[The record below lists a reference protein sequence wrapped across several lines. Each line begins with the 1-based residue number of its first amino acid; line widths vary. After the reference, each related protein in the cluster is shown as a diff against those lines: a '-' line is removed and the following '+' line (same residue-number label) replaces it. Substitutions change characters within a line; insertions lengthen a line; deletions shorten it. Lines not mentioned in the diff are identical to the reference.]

1 MVCAVLERCDARVPK
16 TAAPKP
22 LLKATRVSHR
32 VSRVSPASRVAASRK
47 GNGVRKVNRD
57 SKASK
62 VNRVNR
68 VNRVNNT
75 SGAKGAKGSM
85 LILAS
90 LDSKTTNIKV
100 VISRRSLARGHPIV
114 ARSWAIRMRRSV
126 L

>member
-68 VNRVNNT
+68 VNNT

-114 ARSWAIRMRRSV
+114 ARSWVIRMLRSV

>member
-1 MVCAVLERCDARVPK
+1 VVCAVLERCDARVPK

-62 VNRVNR
+62 ASK

-90 LDSKTTNIKV
+90 LDSKTANIKV

>member
-62 VNRVNR
+62 VNRVN
-68 VNRVNNT
+68 NT

-90 LDSKTTNIKV
+90 LDSKTANIKV

>member
-1 MVCAVLERCDARVPK
+1 MVCAVLARCDVRAPK

-22 LLKATRVSHR
+22 PLKATRVSHR

-68 VNRVNNT
+68 VNNT

-90 LDSKTTNIKV
+90 LDSKTANIKV

-114 ARSWAIRMRRSV
+114 ARSWVIRMPRSV

>member
-68 VNRVNNT
+68 VNNT

-90 LDSKTTNIKV
+90 LDSKTANIKV

>member
-1 MVCAVLERCDARVPK
+1 MVCAVLARCDVRAPK

-22 LLKATRVSHR
+22 PLKATRVSHR

-68 VNRVNNT
+68 VNNT

-90 LDSKTTNIKV
+90 LDSKTANIKV